1 MARSTPKE
9 RRKALNPRK
18 LFYEKFREAAASVL
32 PITIIVAAMCLAFVP
47 VTADL
52 MLSFL
57 LGALLLIVGMG
68 LFTLGSDVSMTQIG
82 TYMGARLTKSRSLPL
97 ILSVSLLL
105 GIAITV
111 AEPDLQ
117 VLATNVPAIDTA
129 VLTLTVAVGVGLF
142 LMLSMVRILFAIPL
156 KRLLIALYLA
166 VFALAALTDPNYLAV
181 AFDSGGVTTGPMTV
195 PCIMARGVGV
205 ASIRSD

>member
-1 MARSTPKE
+1 MRRIGCLCGGMIRSIPKE
-9 RRKALNPRK
+9 RRRTLSPRK

-32 PITIIVAAMCLAFVP
+32 PITLIVAAMCLAFVP

-105 GIAITV
+105 G
-111 AEPDLQ
+111 
-117 VLATNVPAIDTA
+117 
-129 VLTLTVAVGVGLF
+129 
-142 LMLSMVRILFAIPL
+142 LS
-156 KRLLIALYLA
+156 LIH
-166 VFALAALTDPNYLAV
+166 
-181 AFDSGGVTTGPMTV
+181 
-195 PCIMARGVGV
+195 I
-205 ASIRSD
+205 